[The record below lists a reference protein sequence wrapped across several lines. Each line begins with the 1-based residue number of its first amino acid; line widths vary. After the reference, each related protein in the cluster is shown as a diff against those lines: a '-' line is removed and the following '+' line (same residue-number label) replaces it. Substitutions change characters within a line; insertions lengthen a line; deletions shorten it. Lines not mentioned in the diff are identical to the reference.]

1 MRPMPERGALAE
13 GTAREQELKRI
24 SAALHDLCQPLTTLQ
39 CRLEMA
45 EFIGTLEAHRQAVEA
60 GLVECARMS
69 VAVGAMRQTLRA
81 VQQAVE
87 EEIGAA
93 G

>member
-1 MRPMPERGALAE
+1 MPERGALAE

-39 CRLEMA
+39 CRLEVA
-45 EFIGTLEAHRQAVEA
+45 EVTGTPEAHRQAVTS
-60 GLVECARMS
+60 GLVECARM
-69 VAVGAMRQTLRA
+69 VAAVKSMREALRA
-81 VQQAVE
+81 TQQQIE